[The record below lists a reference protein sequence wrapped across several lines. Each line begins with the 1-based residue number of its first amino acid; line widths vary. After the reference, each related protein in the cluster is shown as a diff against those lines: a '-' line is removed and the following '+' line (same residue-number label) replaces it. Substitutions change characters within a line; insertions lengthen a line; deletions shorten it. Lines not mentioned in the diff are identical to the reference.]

1 MRMSEPHSDGFI
13 GAAILDDLA
22 ARGLVQDSTDLEALR
37 SRLAEGPV
45 TVYCGFDPT
54 ADSLHIGHL
63 VPLLLLRRFQDAGH
77 RPIAL
82 AGGAT
87 GMVGDPSGRSEER
100 NLLDGETLTRNAE
113 AVTNQLRSFLRFEGD
128 PDLVGQAAV
137 MVDNR

>member
-1 MRMSEPHSDGFI
+1 MPMGDSHSDGFS
-13 GAAILDDLA
+13 GADILDDLA

-100 NLLDGETLTRNAE
+100 NLLDGETLT
-113 AVTNQLRSFLRFEGD
+113 LSLIHI
-128 PDLVGQAAV
+128 
-137 MVDNR
+137 